1 MFKEVVY
8 QSLNMEMAV
17 LLKTILFS
25 WVSFQFKKKNA
36 DSLKMGGYVSVVQE
50 NK

>member
-1 MFKEVVY
+1 
-8 QSLNMEMAV
+8 MEMAV

-25 WVSFQFKKKNA
+25 WAGFQFKKMNRG
-36 DSLKMGGYVSVVQE
+36 SLKMGGYVSVVQE